1 MPWGVVPVQVF
12 FLHWP
17 QSCGT
22 PSISPIGHQS
32 HVIQRCP
39 LTAITKIKVPDRSM
53 SSFLGDTNYY
63 GLKGPGTQAP
73 LSSRGIRRW
82 QPQKS
87 GQTCV
92 KALFWEILKL
102 WSTAEGEHDNGA
114 HRSSSPECSR
124 RLLEVCVKFDAC
136 LSGCNMLIRI
146 YHAGLLL
153 LFSLFQ

>member
-1 MPWGVVPVQVF
+1 MGPT
-12 FLHWP
+12 H
-17 QSCGT
+17 
-22 PSISPIGHQS
+22 ISPIGHQS

-39 LTAITKIKVPDRSM
+39 LTAITKIRVPGRCM
-53 SSFLGDTNYY
+53 SSFLGDTHYY

-73 LSSRGIRRW
+73 LSSRAGQARGIRSW
-82 QPQKS
+82 QPQNS

-124 RLLEVCVKFDAC
+124 RLLGVCVKSDAC
-136 LSGCNMLIRI
+136 LSGRNMLMRVSP
-146 YHAGLLL
+146 AGLLFL
-153 LFSLFQ
+153 LLPLFQ